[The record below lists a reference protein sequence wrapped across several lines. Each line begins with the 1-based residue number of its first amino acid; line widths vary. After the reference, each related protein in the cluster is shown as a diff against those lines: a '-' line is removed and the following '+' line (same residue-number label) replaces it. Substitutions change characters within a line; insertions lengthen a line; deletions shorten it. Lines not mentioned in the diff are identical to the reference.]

1 MLSGLA
7 TLAEALAAGF
17 QAQGMAA
24 LQASDLDRAGEA
36 ETRFSSLFLGI
47 RRAIALKMKLRRQ
60 REEAQREAGQ
70 DRDWRRDQKGDRRG
84 AVADRVSRGIA
95 AGKPQA
101 RERLTA
107 KLWEKLTED
116 ERIDA
121 DLADTALPIEAL
133 IRRLCREIGL
143 SRHALAAALDPDLA
157 AAGPA
162 ASPAA
167 AAPASPAQP
176 DPRYSRYT
184 KGHYHVVPAAD
195 LGLPEGDTYLV
206 NITTGEVFQ
215 SSTGDVVKRLP
226 MDDRPPDLTRSVP
239 PASSPP
245 PAEAAPPDPGGTG
258 PPGGAGPTAAPA
270 SPDPRPSPAAAV
282 LPSERS
288 LPSDWRTRTRADWVE
303 SRRRLREEQRRLHPT
318 APRPS

>member
-1 MLSGLA
+1 MLSRMA
-7 TLAEALAAGF
+7 HLAEALATGF
-17 QAQGMAA
+17 QARGMAA
-24 LQASDLDRAGEA
+24 LEADDLDRAGEA

-47 RRAIALKMKLRRQ
+47 RRAIALKMKLRKRH
-60 REEAQREAGQ
+60 EEAGREAEA
-70 DRDWRRDQKGDRRG
+70 DRDRRQDEKDDRRE
-84 AVADRVSRGIA
+84 AVAEGVSRGIA
-95 AGKPQA
+95 AGKPEA
-101 RERLTA
+101 REKLTA
-107 KLWEKLTED
+107 DLWERLTED

-157 AAGPA
+157 TAEPAAG
-162 ASPAA
+162 PAA

-184 KGHYHVVPAAD
+184 KGHYHAVPAAD

-215 SSTGDVVKRLP
+215 VSTGDIVKRLP
-226 MDDRPPDLTRSVP
+226 MDDRPPDPARSVP
-239 PASSPP
+239 PVGSAP

-258 PPGGAGPTAAPA
+258 PLGGAGPAAAPA
-270 SPDPRPSPAAAV
+270 SPDLGPPPSATVP
-282 LPSERS
+282 PSGWR
-288 LPSDWRTRTRADWVE
+288 LPSDWRTWTRADWLE
-303 SRRRLREEQRRLHPT
+303 SRRRLREEQIRLRAPK
-318 APRPS
+318 PRPS